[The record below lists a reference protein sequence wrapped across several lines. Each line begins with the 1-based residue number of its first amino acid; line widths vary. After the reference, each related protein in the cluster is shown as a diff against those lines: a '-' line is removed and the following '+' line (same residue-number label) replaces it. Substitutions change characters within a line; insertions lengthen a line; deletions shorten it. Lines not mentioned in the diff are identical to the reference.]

1 MKENN
6 ESLLEIKPLDP
17 KNNSTKQEE
26 DNDFF
31 ILYALPSLDD
41 SLIKDGCIECSS
53 AKWGDFKCATLHT
66 QYKDRDST
74 STFRNYTV
82 GYEISEKDNVC
93 KNFFLSN
100 GWTENNLNEVIKQNT
115 NNFNEDEVYKKIPYH
130 GYRNK
135 TMSMYL
141 FNPNYKHKDKIQQ
154 KNNVKN
160 ISVGVMNDKMKNR
173 LSCVETY
180 LEDCNNNKTRN
191 KKTVFD
197 YSNKNQDSSF
207 DNNNYSIEENNE
219 QLMVIPK
226 YSYNNRVAKIPQI
239 IANKN
244 KNTIKL
250 TLNEINFLK
259 EDHVDGKLK
268 LKRICVYKKKLIN
281 NNNTDDLQKQNM
293 QIYEIAMHNFPNE
306 TIRIIDDDTGQME
319 FITPQVFKDR
329 YCDNKYLEKIN
340 NNVCKDDQCISCN
353 IQ

>member
-6 ESLLEIKPLDP
+6 EPLLEIKPLDP

-41 SLIKDGCIECSS
+41 KLIQDGFIKCSS

-66 QYKDRDST
+66 QYKDRDVT
-74 STFRNYTV
+74 DTFRNYTV

-93 KNFFLSN
+93 KNLFIGD
-100 GWTENNLNEVIKQNT
+100 GWTKNNLNDVIR
-115 NNFNEDEVYKKIPYH
+115 KKIATF
-130 GYRNK
+130 NK
-135 TMSMYL
+135 DTKYQKIKYDGDRHKTTMYL

-180 LEDCNNNKTRN
+180 LKDCNNNKTRN

-197 YSNKNQDSSF
+197 YSNKSQDSSF

-219 QLMVIPK
+219 QLMVIAK
-226 YSYNNRVAKIPQI
+226 YSYNNHVAKIPHI

-250 TLNEINFLK
+250 ALNEINFLK
-259 EDHVDGKLK
+259 EDHVNGKLK

-293 QIYEIAMHNFPNE
+293 QIYEIAIHNFPNE
-306 TIRIIDDDTGQME
+306 TIRIIDDDTGKME
-319 FITPQVFKDR
+319 FITPQEFKGT
-329 YCDNKYLEKIN
+329 YCSNEFLKKIN
-340 NNVCKDDQCISCN
+340 YNCCKIKCPSCSIN
-353 IQ
+353 